1 MSAIT
6 PPATQTATNQVTL
19 GTLEATIAGI
29 LKIPAPMIVPT
40 IIQTQSKSVS
50 TREVADE
57 ELLDSVGS
65 VEEFNSFP

>member
-1 MSAIT
+1 
-6 PPATQTATNQVTL
+6 
-19 GTLEATIAGI
+19 
-29 LKIPAPMIVPT
+29 VPT

-50 TREVADE
+50 TRGVAVE